1 MKFNKYFSQG
11 YFKGEIINMSG
22 NLVKKIFSKTMISS
36 LFKFIED
43 FILYIFKRIYFYQMS
58 FILVDWVIE
67 SNQIY

>member
-1 MKFNKYFSQG
+1 MKSNKYFSQG
-11 YFKGEIINMSG
+11 YFKEEIIKMSG
-22 NLVKKIFSKTMISS
+22 NLINKIFYKTMISS

-58 FILVDWVIE
+58 LILVDWVIE